1 MLVNLSDWNLVL
13 HCHAKR
19 PLFQVG
25 MLGTNE
31 VSVFATNDLSGLAV
45 ALFGL
50 RVSPGIGPRGMRFL
64 TIAGLAAFGL
74 FRAGFDRAAER
85 HVCGF

>member
-1 MLVNLSDWNLVL
+1 MKCPYLQQMICPVLQLPFLV
-13 HCHAKR
+13 
-19 PLFQVG
+19 
-25 MLGTNE
+25 
-31 VSVFATNDLSGLAV
+31 
-45 ALFGL
+45 L